1 MKFYAY
7 FTSTNEEYLVLAD
20 SLEDAARA
28 ALAHYLFKHK
38 DELDELPEGRWEVM
52 PLTDAYRRGLLV
64 NAEVAF
70 LEEVTYS
77 QALEEFK
84 EFLEAEARRYAM
96 EKPVQPTLDQFI
108 GVRA

>member
-28 ALAHYLFKHK
+28 ALAHFIYKHR
-38 DELDELPEGRWEVM
+38 DELDDLPPEGRWEVM

-70 LEEVTYS
+70 LEEVTYE
-77 QALEEFK
+77 QALDEFK
-84 EFLEAEARRYAM
+84 EFLDREARRYAM
-96 EKPVQPTLDQFI
+96 EKPVQPTLEAF
-108 GVRA
+108 GG